1 MAPCESTAEEVS
13 FQWSH
18 HRISSIDSNVKT
30 TLNVS
35 ITVVC
40 DKCRLQT
47 GTPVSL
53 NSALVSLNNVPV
65 SLNSAPVGLNSVL
78 VSLFTV
84 SSQ

>member
-1 MAPCESTAEEVS
+1 MTVVS
-13 FQWSH
+13 GFLF
-18 HRISSIDSNVKT
+18 ILAGKT
-30 TLNVS
+30 KGFVASAAKLA
-35 ITVVC
+35 VC
-40 DKCRLQT
+40 DKCRLQN